1 MIRVPLVEK
10 ITMHIST
17 KKRAVKGIETILQ
30 KPDLTFFSSLNWS
43 FKMKKRVIVKLSKI
57 RIT

>member
-1 MIRVPLVEK
+1 
-10 ITMHIST
+10 MHIST